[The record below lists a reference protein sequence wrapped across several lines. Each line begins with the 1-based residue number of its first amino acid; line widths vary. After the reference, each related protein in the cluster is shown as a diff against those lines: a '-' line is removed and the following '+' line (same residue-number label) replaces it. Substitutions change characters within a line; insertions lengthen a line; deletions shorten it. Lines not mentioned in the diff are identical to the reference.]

1 MTHVIQIAGSLLILS
16 GFLLAQ
22 LGWLNPKSGTYL
34 TVNAIGSAVL
44 AVEAAAE
51 AQWGFLL
58 LEGVWA
64 IVSVAGL
71 IRLASTGKD
80 RVTTD
85 S

>member
-1 MTHVIQIAGSLLILS
+1 MTHVIQIAGSLLVLS

-22 LGWLNPKSGTYL
+22 LGWLNPKSASYL

-44 AVEAAAE
+44 AVEAAIE

-64 IVSVAGL
+64 LVSVAGL
-71 IRLASTGKD
+71 IRLASTGKE
-80 RVTTD
+80 RAPAD

>member
-1 MTHVIQIAGSLLILS
+1 MTHLIQIAGSLLILS
-16 GFLLAQ
+16 GFLLVQ
-22 LGWLNPKSGTYL
+22 LGRLNPKSARYL

-44 AVEAAAE
+44 AVDAAIG

-71 IRLASTGKD
+71 IHLALPGKE
-80 RVTTD
+80 RVRAD